1 MSLSTEALVKLHS
14 LPGVGAKTI
23 RTILQWVEDRPERM
37 AMFWEMGA
45 EGWAQEFRFKANIIS
60 ALQKP
65 TDITG
70 LVDALGA
77 AGFQPITYADYPAH
91 LRDDELMPP
100 LIYWSGNLAL
110 WEHAGIAFS
119 GSRHTAENGLAY
131 TRTLSELT
139 VQAGLSV
146 IAGQAGGVDMMAH
159 QTALEQGGTTVIV
172 APEGA
177 LNFRLNPLLRDRATA
192 DNLLVISEFPPKMG
206 WSAGNAMQRNRTI
219 IALSKLLLIIEAG
232 DSGGTLS
239 AGRTALKHQ
248 RPVYVLDRPDQP
260 AGNRILLSEGARALA
275 VDPPLQ
281 LPSVAPP
288 TDPPESPQPPTQLSL
303 F

>member
-1 MSLSTEALVKLHS
+1 MPYSTEALLKLHT

-23 RTILQWVEDRPERM
+23 RAILEWVEGKPERLE
-37 AMFWEMGA
+37 MFWEMGA
-45 EGWAQEFRFKANIIS
+45 EGWAREFRFKSTTLA
-60 ALQKP
+60 ALQQP

-70 LVDALGA
+70 LLDQLGA
-77 AGFQPITYADYPAH
+77 AGFQPITYSDYPDH

-100 LIYWSGNLAL
+100 LIYWRGNLAL
-110 WEHAGIAFS
+110 WEQTGIGFS
-119 GSRHTAENGLAY
+119 GSRHTAESGMAY
-131 TRTLSELT
+131 TRTLAELT
-139 VQAGLSV
+139 VQSGLAV
-146 IAGQAGGVDMMAH
+146 VAGQAGGVDMMAH
-159 QTALEQGGTTVIV
+159 QTALERGGSTVIV

-177 LNFRLNPLLRDRATA
+177 LNFKLNAQLRDLATP
-192 DNLLVISEFPPKMG
+192 DHVLVISEFPPKLG

-248 RPVYVLDRPDQP
+248 RSVYVLDRPDQP
-260 AGNRILLSEGARALA
+260 AGNRILINEGARALA

-281 LPSVAPP
+281 LPSLAPP
-288 TDPPESPQPPTQLSL
+288 TDPPEASEPPTQLSL